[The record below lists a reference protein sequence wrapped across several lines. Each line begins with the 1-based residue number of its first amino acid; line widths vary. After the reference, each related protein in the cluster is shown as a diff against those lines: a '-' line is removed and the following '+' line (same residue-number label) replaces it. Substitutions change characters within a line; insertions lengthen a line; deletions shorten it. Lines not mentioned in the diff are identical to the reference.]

1 MLKYE
6 DMLNAFTLEI
16 SKNFNEDIFVDD
28 YNIQDCKKSCFLVQ
42 IFPNKTIA
50 INTTINQKSILLSI
64 KFFQQARQK
73 KKKLYEVLYKLQK
86 IFVRGLKIKD
96 RVLDVSN
103 VESNILK
110 DEIGYFLDYIITI
123 NYFDNADIE
132 QEKYEMMQEINI
144 DIGGK

>member
-6 DMLNAFTLEI
+6 DILNAFTLEI

-73 KKKLYEVLYKLQK
+73 KKKL
-86 IFVRGLKIKD
+86 
-96 RVLDVSN
+96 
-103 VESNILK
+103 
-110 DEIGYFLDYIITI
+110 
-123 NYFDNADIE
+123 
-132 QEKYEMMQEINI
+132 
-144 DIGGK
+144 

>member
-6 DMLNAFTLEI
+6 DILNAFTLEI

-110 DEIGYFLDYIITI
+110 DEIDYFLDYIITI

>member
-1 MLKYE
+1 
-6 DMLNAFTLEI
+6 
-16 SKNFNEDIFVDD
+16 
-28 YNIQDCKKSCFLVQ
+28 
-42 IFPNKTIA
+42 
-50 INTTINQKSILLSI
+50 
-64 KFFQQARQK
+64 K

-86 IFVRGLKIKD
+86 IFARNLKIKD

-132 QEKYEMMQEINI
+132 QEKYEMMQEKNI
-144 DIGGK
+144 DIGGR

>member
-1 MLKYE
+1 M
-6 DMLNAFTLEI
+6 
-16 SKNFNEDIFVDD
+16 
-28 YNIQDCKKSCFLVQ
+28 
-42 IFPNKTIA
+42 
-50 INTTINQKSILLSI
+50 
-64 KFFQQARQK
+64 
-73 KKKLYEVLYKLQK
+73 
-86 IFVRGLKIKD
+86 
-96 RVLDVSN
+96 SN

>member
-6 DMLNAFTLEI
+6 DILNAFTLEI

-50 INTTINQKSILLSI
+50 INTSINQKSILLSI

-73 KKKLYEVLYKLQK
+73 KKKLYEVLNRLQK
-86 IFVRGLKIKD
+86 IFARGLKIKD

-103 VESNILK
+103 VESNISK

>member
-6 DMLNAFTLEI
+6 DILNAFTLEI

>member
-6 DMLNAFTLEI
+6 DILNAFTLEI

-86 IFVRGLKIKD
+86 IFARNLKIKD

-144 DIGGK
+144 DIGGR